1 MIKLALLTSILVA
14 QFLTLSTPRAD
25 DPQPCPDCDP
35 GGGQGPELAL
45 MRTDDPQ
52 PCPDCD
58 PGGGQGPELG

>member
-25 DPQPCPDCDP
+25 DPQP

-58 PGGGQGPELG
+58 PGGGQGPELA